1 VKNKTSGRASM
12 FQVPTSQLLQTMN
25 IISDW
30 PLTTTTLP
38 PHACTQIVTLIPGFR
53 DMSTITVLDPPPAAE
68 PVYIFKKVFFL
79 LFALHQRLTLRL
91 QSNPQ
96 EKIPQ
101 VPDVSVLPMFVDNV
115 LPTMCVHL
123 GFVDLSEGSVL
134 ALRAWG
140 TAAGAAATTTTT
152 TVTTEETEG
161 GKKKIIEG
169 PSLSREEAY
178 IVRAASLDAGRVAV
192 ERAHAR
198 AAAASEGGRDGD
210 DGLGWLADMT
220 EADLGKSLPSIDLSS
235 RRTRANANG
244 VLGCRFCAQT
254 GTCGVLQRMIQN

>member
-1 VKNKTSGRASM
+1 
-12 FQVPTSQLLQTMN
+12 
-25 IISDW
+25 
-30 PLTTTTLP
+30 
-38 PHACTQIVTLIPGFR
+38 
-53 DMSTITVLDPPPAAE
+53 MSTITVLDPPPVAE

-123 GFVDLSEGSVL
+123 GFVDLSECSVP

-140 TAAGAAATTTTT
+140 TAATAVATTTTT
-152 TVTTEETEG
+152 TVAAEETEG

-192 ERAHAR
+192 ERAHAL
-198 AAAASEGGRDGD
+198 AAASEGDGD

-220 EADLGKSLPSIDLSS
+220 EADLGKSLPSSINLSS
-235 RRTRANANG
+235 KHGYLWSVAKDDPELRKVPRM
-244 VLGCRFCAQT
+244 VELGT
-254 GTCGVLQRMIQN
+254 IMY